1 MTFLSLVM
9 HKGSSHQIT
18 KLHNVVLKSHL
29 GVWINHLHCGQAAP
43 APRGQ
48 PDHHDRWQSQLLQVQ
63 DQSCKTA
70 KRTNSRFL
78 DLIEATNMTEMVD
91 QPARTLIVPT
101 NQAFENLK
109 EEVGCI
115 LQDYSCGSGGRG
127 ELFCFEP
134 STTLLSGS
142 SSPGGGL

>member
-1 MTFLSLVM
+1 M
-9 HKGSSHQIT
+9 
-18 KLHNVVLKSHL
+18 
-29 GVWINHLHCGQAAP
+29 WINHLHSGQAAP
-43 APRGQ
+43 APSGK
-48 PDHHDRWQSQLLQVQ
+48 PDHHDLWQPQLLQVQ
-63 DQSCKTA
+63 DQSCKAA

-115 LQDYSCGSGGRG
+115 LQGYSFILNHQQHFSQVRARL
-127 ELFCFEP
+127 EEDPDFAREVVERH
-134 STTLLSGS
+134 LLNEVVWNN
-142 SSPGGGL
+142 LAQCL

>member
-1 MTFLSLVM
+1 M
-9 HKGSSHQIT
+9 

-29 GVWINHLHCGQAAP
+29 GVWINHLHSGQAAP
-43 APRGQ
+43 APGGQ
-48 PDHHDRWQSQLLQVQ
+48 PDHHDLWQPQLLQVQ

-109 EEVGCI
+109 EEVGCF
-115 LQDYSCGSGGRG
+115 LQGYIFLIWKKRRVV
-127 ELFCFEP
+127 LF
-134 STTLLSGS
+134 
-142 SSPGGGL
+142 